1 LTGLDHCGVL
11 LAAHGERG
19 GGADNAGVE
28 RLAAAL
34 SRRNVAAEVG
44 FGFIKGTPTISQAVR
59 AFTAPRLIVYPMFF
73 SDGYF
78 TGVRLPQLLMDAGR
92 ASLTISMLPPLGL
105 DPGLAALVAAKVAQ
119 ATRAQG
125 LTDSQAAVV
134 LLAHGATGNA
144 ASRRATE
151 RLADRLRART
161 QFSAVACAFLQ
172 EAPMLDAV
180 IERLPDRAVVVG
192 LFAGEGLHGA
202 EDVRR
207 LIAGLGRP
215 DVAFAGNVGTWQETA
230 DLVAAA
236 ISGADRASTRNA
248 CHPRIRTR
256 APCSALKAQTAS

>member
-1 LTGLDHCGVL
+1 MTGLDHCGVL

-19 GGADNAGVE
+19 GGADNASVE

-34 SRRNVAAEVG
+34 SVRNVAAEVG

-78 TGVRLPQLLMDAGR
+78 TGVRLPQLLAEAGR
-92 ASLTISMLPPLGL
+92 ASLTIRMLPPLGL
-105 DPGLAALVAAKVAQ
+105 DPGLAALVAAKVTQ
-119 ATRAQG
+119 ATRANG
-125 LTDSQAAVV
+125 LTDGQAAVV
-134 LLAHGATGNA
+134 LLAHGATNNA

-151 RLADRLRART
+151 RLAEQLRART
-161 QFSAVACAFLQ
+161 QFSAVACAFLE
-172 EAPMLDAV
+172 EAPTLDAA
-180 IERLPDRAVVVG
+180 IERLPDPAVVVG

-230 DLVAAA
+230 DLVAAT
-236 ISGADRASTRNA
+236 ISGADCASA
-248 CHPRIRTR
+248 CHPRILTRT
-256 APCSALKAQTAS
+256 PCGGLNAQTAS

>member
-1 LTGLDHCGVL
+1 MTGLDHCGVL

-19 GGADNAGVE
+19 GGADNASVE

-34 SRRNVAAEVG
+34 SGRNVAAEVG
-44 FGFIKGTPTISQAVR
+44 CGFIKGTPTISQAVR
-59 AFTAPRLIVYPMFF
+59 AFTASRLIVYPMFF

-78 TGVRLPQLLMDAGR
+78 TGVRLPQLLADAGR
-92 ASLTISMLPPLGL
+92 ADANLTILPPLGL
-105 DPGLAALVAAKVAQ
+105 DPGLAALVAAKVTQ
-119 ATRAQG
+119 ATREHG

-134 LLAHGATGNA
+134 LLAHGATSNA

-151 RLADRLRART
+151 RLAQRLRARA
-161 QFSAVACAFLQ
+161 QFFAVACAFLE
-172 EAPMLDAV
+172 EAPTLDAV
-180 IERLPDRAVVVG
+180 IERLPGPAVVVG

-215 DVAFAGNVGTWQETA
+215 DVAFAGNVGTWEQTA

-236 ISGADRASTRNA
+236 IRGADGA
-248 CHPRIRTR
+248 
-256 APCSALKAQTAS
+256 APARGSYGHSRQVAISRR

>member
-19 GGADNAGVE
+19 GRADNASVA

-34 SRRNVAAEVG
+34 SGRNVAAEVG
-44 FGFIKGTPTISQAVR
+44 FGFIKGTPNISQAVR
-59 AFTAPRLIVYPMFF
+59 AFTASRLIVYPMFF

-78 TGVRLPQLLMDAGR
+78 TGVRLPQLLEDAAHDGR
-92 ASLTISMLPPLGL
+92 TISMLPPLGL
-105 DPGLAALVAAKVAQ
+105 DPGLAALVAAKAVQ
-119 ATRAQG
+119 ATRENG
-125 LTDSQAAVV
+125 LTDRRAAVV
-134 LLAHGATGNA
+134 LLAHGATKDA

-151 RLADRLRART
+151 RLAERLRARA
-161 QFSAVACAFLQ
+161 QFSAVACAFLE
-172 EAPMLDAV
+172 EAPTLDAA
-180 IERLPDRAVVVG
+180 IERLRDPAVVVG

-207 LIAGLGRP
+207 LIGGRS

-236 ISGADRASTRNA
+236 IGGCA
-248 CHPRIRTR
+248 
-256 APCSALKAQTAS
+256 APVR